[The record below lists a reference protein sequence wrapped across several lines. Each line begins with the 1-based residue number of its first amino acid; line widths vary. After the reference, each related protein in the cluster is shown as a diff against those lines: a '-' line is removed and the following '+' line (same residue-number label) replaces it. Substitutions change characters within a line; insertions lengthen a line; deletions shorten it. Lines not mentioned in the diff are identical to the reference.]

1 MTDTP
6 TGTDDVPAVALSF
19 ADRAVYLLEA
29 DALVIA
35 DVHLGRGAASV
46 VDAPIDAVDGVVDR
60 LAGLLERFEP
70 ETVVVAGDLLHSFS
84 FVPQDVREQMDAI
97 VRAVETADANLVL
110 TPGNHDPMVEDVF
123 TGAIFDSYRPGD
135 GRTVVCHG
143 DVEPTGLEEATLD
156 GATLDGATL
165 EEERDSPP
173 DPRLYVVGHDHP
185 ALSIDGRKRPCFL
198 YGPGVYDLESGE
210 RVDVLVLPA
219 FSRLARGTTVNR
231 RRASDFQS
239 PLITTI
245 DPFYPVVRDVDA
257 GETLW
262 FPRLGECRELL

>member
-1 MTDTP
+1 MTDTQ

-19 ADRAVYLLEA
+19 GDRAVYLRED

-46 VDAPIDAVDGVVDR
+46 VDAPIDAVDGVVER
-60 LAGLLERFEP
+60 LSGLLERFEP

-84 FVPQDVREQMDAI
+84 FVPQDVRKQVDAI

-123 TGAIFDSYRPGD
+123 SGAIFDSYRPGD
-135 GRTVVCHG
+135 GRTVVYHG
-143 DVEPTGLEEATLD
+143 DVEPTALEEETLE
-156 GATLDGATL
+156 GATL
-165 EEERDSPP
+165 EEETDSPP
-173 DPRLYVVGHDHP
+173 VPRLYVVGHDHP

-198 YGPGVYDLESGE
+198 YGSGVYPLESGA

-239 PLITTI
+239 PLITAI